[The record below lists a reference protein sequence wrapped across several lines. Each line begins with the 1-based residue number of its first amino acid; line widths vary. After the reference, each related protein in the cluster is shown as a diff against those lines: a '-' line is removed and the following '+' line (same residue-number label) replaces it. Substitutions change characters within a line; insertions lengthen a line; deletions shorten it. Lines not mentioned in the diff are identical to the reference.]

1 MNPEKSWSKRTAAW
15 GAIIFF
21 FAMAFQ
27 VVFIRFILENL
38 RP

>member
-1 MNPEKSWSKRTAAW
+1 MNPEKSWSKKTAAC

-21 FAMAFQ
+21 FALAFQ
-27 VVFIRFILENL
+27 VIFIRFILENL